1 MQETSPI
8 ITRIQQGVATIWLN
22 RPAVHNAFDDCLIG
36 LLTASI
42 DILARDPSVRVIVLT
57 GVGRSFSAGA
67 DLNWMRRMA
76 AASEAENRADAENL
90 AGLMRTLAWCPK
102 PTLAKVQGS
111 AFGGGVGLIA
121 CCDIAIA
128 IDSARFGLTETRL
141 GLVPAVISPY
151 VVDAIGARNARRY
164 FQTGEVFDA
173 ESALRMGLIQQLVG
187 AGEDL
192 DARCQEVVKRCLDN
206 GPEAVQAAKQL
217 AWRLAGRSLADQE
230 LLDRDHTRLI
240 AELRVS
246 AEGQEGLG
254 AFLEKRRPGFASSD
268 SGA

>member
-1 MQETSPI
+1 MQETSPV
-8 ITRIQQGVATIWLN
+8 ITQIQHGVATLRLN
-22 RPAVHNAFDDCLIG
+22 RPDLHNAFDDCLIG

-57 GVGRSFSAGA
+57 GTGSSFSAGA

-164 FQTGEVFDA
+164 FQTGELFDA
-173 ESALRMGLIQQLVG
+173 SSALRMGLIQQV
-187 AGEDL
+187 ADSSEAL
-192 DARCQEVVKRCLDN
+192 DARCQEVLKRCLDN
-206 GPEAVQAAKQL
+206 GPEAVQAAKRL
-217 AWRLAGRSLADQE
+217 VWRLAPRSLADQE
-230 LLDRDHTRLI
+230 ILDRDNARLI
-240 AELRVS
+240 AQLRVS
-246 AEGQEGLG
+246 AEGQEGLS

-268 SGA
+268 SGP